1 MLCILDAEA
10 FGNIFLFVFRTKKS
24 VLERFVL
31 LLVNL
36 AVDFSNSSNVIY
48 LNYKINYVNYKNKT
62 GLHG

>member
-1 MLCILDAEA
+1 MLCIVDAEA
-10 FGNIFLFVFRTKKS
+10 FGNILFVFRTAKT

-36 AVDFSNSSNVIY
+36 AVDFSNSSHVIY
-48 LNYKINYVNYKNKT
+48 LNYKINYLNYKNKT